1 MTGQD
6 FSTADI
12 AAALGRDSQYV
23 RREIWRGRLPC
34 ARRIVRDQKVSY
46 RISLEEL
53 TAYLATY
60 DRARMEVAVRILTD
74 AA

>member
-1 MTGQD
+1 MSARD
-6 FSTADI
+6 FSTATI
-12 AAALGRDSQYV
+12 AAALGRDSQFV

-34 ARRIVRDQKVSY
+34 ARRIVRDGKVSY
-46 RISLEEL
+46 RVSLEEL

-60 DRARMEVAVRILTD
+60 DPVQMPKALEVLQ

>member
-1 MTGQD
+1 MKD

-12 AAALGRDSQYV
+12 AAALGRDSQFV

-34 ARRIVRDQKVSY
+34 ARRVVFQGRVIY
-46 RISLEEL
+46 RVSLEEL
-53 TAYLATY
+53 QDYLRTY
-60 DRARMEVAVRILTD
+60 DRARLQDAVRALTD